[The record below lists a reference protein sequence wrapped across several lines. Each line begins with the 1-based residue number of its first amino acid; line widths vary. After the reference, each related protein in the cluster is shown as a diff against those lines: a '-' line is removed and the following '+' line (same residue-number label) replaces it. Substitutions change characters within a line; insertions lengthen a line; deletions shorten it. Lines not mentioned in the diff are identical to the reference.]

1 MLTNLWN
8 SYSAWTAN
16 TLGISGTANLILA
29 VLIVAAIVSMFKKMF
44 HVAVSIIVFAIIFAI
59 LLRFM

>member
-8 SYSAWTAN
+8 SYSEWTAN
-16 TLGISGTANLILA
+16 TLGISGAGNLILA

-44 HVAVSIIVFAIIFAI
+44 RAAVSIIVFAAI
-59 LLRFM
+59 LALVLRLM

>member
-29 VLIVAAIVSMFKKMF
+29 VLIVAVIVSIFKKMF
-44 HVAVSIIVFAIIFAI
+44 HPAGSIIAFAVILAI
-59 LLRFM
+59 LLRIT